1 MVAFLIH
8 GLLAALCLA
17 GWVLAQEQ
25 PETVPEPVPCTQM
38 KKKACRLDDRCVWRG
53 RRGGCEAAT
62 NICSAIQ
69 VRKNGQNKRARCGGM
84 GRPPWRANYAESDL
98 GICECKRSRGRC
110 GPCRPKPTD
119 AGLVGDAGPNGCWP
133 GGTVVGPA
141 CDFGNDNC
149 CGACNPGV
157 FVSYCCPRG
166 KDVCYK
172 PGHDGSMEAYCS
184 HCADGTCDCE

>member
-62 NICSAIQ
+62 NICPAIQ
-69 VRKNGQNKRARCGGM
+69 ARKNGQNKRTRCEGIQ
-84 GRPPWRANYAESDL
+84 
-98 GICECKRSRGRC
+98 GICECKRRRGRC

-149 CGACNPGV
+149 CGACNPGI
-157 FVSYCCPRG
+157 VSYCCPRG

-172 PGHDGSMEAYCS
+172 PGHEGSMEAYCS
-184 HCADGTCDCE
+184 HCADGKCDCE